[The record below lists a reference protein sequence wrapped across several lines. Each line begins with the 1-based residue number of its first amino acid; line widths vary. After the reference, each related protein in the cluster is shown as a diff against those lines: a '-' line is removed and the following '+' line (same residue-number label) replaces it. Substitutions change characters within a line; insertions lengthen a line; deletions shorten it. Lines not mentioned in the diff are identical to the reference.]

1 MIFRSQDML
10 RTKDILNLKEF
21 DRPLVIHGVKHIF
34 LPSYSTNGQA
44 MTGERGLSSLRKIST
59 RRSCTTGLA
68 GLPKAFRASRC
79 TGLPILG
86 GTKIIPRSQRDQC
99 FP

>member
-68 GLPKAFRASRC
+68 G
-79 TGLPILG
+79 
-86 GTKIIPRSQRDQC
+86 
-99 FP
+99 